1 MSDVLDA
8 LCFEGKT
15 ISISATITNTDQ
27 ARRILGTMYNPND
40 EIGLSVNSWAPKVDP
55 EVQREVPPV
64 SRRPVTPSR
73 KERPRRTVKL
83 AARRSVTPE
92 PQRERSPQKEGR
104 SRRPVSPE
112 PQRERSWTLVRDKR
126 KLHW

>member
-40 EIGLSVNSWAPKVDP
+40 EIGLSVNSWGLFNETEALQNRENLRREMEMKHRVEMDSLMSRSLRSFVD
-55 EVQREVPPV
+55 
-64 SRRPVTPSR
+64 
-73 KERPRRTVKL
+73 
-83 AARRSVTPE
+83 
-92 PQRERSPQKEGR
+92 GR
-104 SRRPVSPE
+104 DV
-112 PQRERSWTLVRDKR
+112 
-126 KLHW
+126 